1 MLNTLKPIASIS
13 TIENELGVGSISQH
27 PEIFVLGTLDVSKG
41 HVRIENFYTGEIK
54 RGHMHDNSIVLLEIN
69 FDGTLAASASELG
82 TVIRVFEANTLQIKH
97 ELRRGS
103 STARITSMSFSP
115 NSLFLLATS
124 NKSTVHIWDLNN
136 QGAESYTGLVTRF
149 LPNYFQPTRSYFKMP
164 IAISSSWAY
173 SENLPAGPLGA
184 FISDDQFIVA
194 HLDGN
199 LYYCRLTSNNVV
211 VEKFLGYLEKSD
223 VYSVENK

>member
-1 MLNTLKPIASIS
+1 
-13 TIENELGVGSISQH
+13 
-27 PEIFVLGTLDVSKG
+27 VLGTLDVVKG

-69 FDGTLAASASELG
+69 FPGTLAASASELG
-82 TVIRVFEANTLQIKH
+82 TVIRVFETNTLQVRH

-103 STARITSMSFSP
+103 SAARITSMSFSP
-115 NSLFLLATS
+115 NTQFLLATS

-136 QGAESYTGLVTRF
+136 QSAESYTGLVTRF

-164 IAISSSWAY
+164 INIGSTWAY
-173 SENLPAGPLGA
+173 SESVPAGPIGT
-184 FISDDQFIVA
+184 FVSDDQFIIA

-199 LYYCRLTSNNVV
+199 LYYCRLTSESAII
-211 VEKFLGYLEKSD
+211 EKFSGYLEKGE